1 MRSAPLRNLAVA
13 LAISCSSGLAVAQ
26 TPAPPPPAPEAPPP
40 PPAPM
45 PPADAPM
52 PPPPAP
58 EVPPALMPPP
68 PSPAPVPPIVSP
80 APASPPPAAS
90 PLSTVMTKFG
100 ATFYGFAELDAIWDS
115 TQSFNDLAA
124 NNAIVHTPAQ
134 TSAMMMMNQPA
145 VTPYGANHGRTQ
157 FGARN
162 SRLGFKLKGPDSDMI
177 KTSGVVEADFLG
189 NQPQSSPTP
198 VAPAGTSGIPT
209 VSEGS
214 FYTSPA
220 FRMRHYYFKM
230 ETPIVDVL
238 AGQYWQLFG
247 WQSMY
252 HPNTV
257 EIQGVPGQIYS
268 RTPQI
273 RLSKTIKSD
282 VVTVDIA
289 AAALR
294 PVQRNS
300 QVPDGTLGIKLAFD
314 GWKGMHTMGAAGSQV
329 DAMSI
334 GFSTIGRYFKV
345 PNFAPTTTSTVTM
358 NGYGYSIDALI
369 PIVPATDAMHP
380 DNALTFTGSF
390 VYGQSIADLYTN
402 LSGGATVGSLPANAM
417 GTPQN
422 YPQDVDNGLIG
433 YTSDGVLH
441 AIRWESYLLGLQ
453 YYFPTPNRM
462 FISAN
467 YSHMHSPDINAL
479 GATSAKLFNKSDWVD
494 GNLFVD
500 ANAAVRF
507 GLEYAYFHQNY
518 LDGSTAK
525 NNRIQFSAFYIF

>member
-1 MRSAPLRNLAVA
+1 MGLNRWQKFVTVLA
-13 LAISCSSGLAVAQ
+13 LSSVGQLAVAQ
-26 TPAPPPPAPEAPPP
+26 TPDQTQATPPPPAPEAPPAAPMPLAAPEPAPP

-45 PPADAPM
+45 PPLMAPPAPVSTAPL
-52 PPPPAP
+52 PPPP
-58 EVPPALMPPP
+58 PPP
-68 PSPAPVPPIVSP
+68 TPVSQV
-80 APASPPPAAS
+80 
-90 PLSTVMTKFG
+90 LTKFG

-124 NNAIVHTPAQ
+124 NNGILHTPGPTTA
-134 TSAMMMMNQPA
+134 TANPA
-145 VTPYGANHGRTQ
+145 TPFGAAHGRTQ

-189 NQPQSSPTP
+189 NQPQGSPTP
-198 VAPAGTSGIPT
+198 VAPAGTSGIST

-238 AGQYWQLFG
+238 AGQYWVLFG
-247 WQSMY
+247 WQSMF

-268 RTPQI
+268 RTPQL
-273 RLSKTIKSD
+273 RLSKTIKTD
-282 VVTVDIA
+282 AINVEIA
-289 AAALR
+289 GSAAR
-294 PVQRNS
+294 PVQRDS
-300 QVPDGTLGIKLAFD
+300 EVPDGTFGIRLALN
-314 GWKGMHTMGAAGSQV
+314 GWKGMHTMGAAGSQI
-329 DAMSI
+329 DAASI

-345 PNFAPTTTSTVTM
+345 PNFSPSPTSTVSI
-358 NGYGYSIDALI
+358 NGYGYSFDAMI
-369 PIVPATDAMHP
+369 PIIPATDAMHP

-390 VYGQSIADLYTN
+390 VYGQAIADLYTN
-402 LSGGATVGSLPANAM
+402 LSGGASFAALPLNAA
-417 GTPQN
+417 GAAQN
-422 YPQDVDNGLIG
+422 YPQDVDNGLIAF
-433 YTSDGVLH
+433 TADGVLH
-441 AIRWESYLLGLQ
+441 AIRWESYILGLQ
-453 YYFPTPNRM
+453 YYLPTPNRM

-479 GATSAKLFNKSDWVD
+479 GATSAKLFDKSDWVD

-507 GLEYAYFHQNY
+507 GVEYAYFHQSY
-518 LDGSTAK
+518 LDGSVGK
-525 NNRIQFSAFYIF
+525 NNRVQFSAFYIF

>member
-1 MRSAPLRNLAVA
+1 MGLNRCQKLVTVLA
-13 LAISCSSGLAVAQ
+13 LSCVGQLAVAQ
-26 TPAPPPPAPEAPPP
+26 TPDQTQATPPPPAPEAPPAAPMPPAAPEPAPP

-45 PPADAPM
+45 PPVMAPPAPVVTAPLPAT

-58 EVPPALMPPP
+58 PT
-68 PSPAPVPPIVSP
+68 
-80 APASPPPAAS
+80 
-90 PLSTVMTKFG
+90 PLSQVLTKFG

-124 NNAIVHTPAQ
+124 NNAIVHTPAP
-134 TSAMMMMNQPA
+134 TAAMITAGTTPA
-145 VTPYGANHGRTQ
+145 TPYGADHGRTQ

-189 NQPQSSPTP
+189 NQPQGSPTP
-198 VAPAGTSGIPT
+198 VAPAGTSGIST

-238 AGQYWQLFG
+238 AGQYWVLFG
-247 WQSMY
+247 WQSMF

-257 EIQGVPGQIYS
+257 DLQGVPGQIYS
-268 RTPQI
+268 RTPQL

-282 VVTVDIA
+282 VINVEIA
-289 AAALR
+289 GSAAR

-300 QVPDGTLGIKLAFD
+300 EVPDGTFGIRLAFN
-314 GWKGMHTMGAAGSQV
+314 GWKGMHTIGAAGSQI
-329 DAMSI
+329 DAASI

-345 PNFAPTTTSTVTM
+345 PNFAPTPTSTVSI
-358 NGYGYSIDALI
+358 NGYGYSFDAMI
-369 PIVPATDAMHP
+369 PIIPATDVMHP

-402 LSGGATVGSLPANAM
+402 LSGGASFAALPPTAA
-417 GTPQN
+417 GAAQN
-422 YPQDVDNGLIG
+422 YPQDVDNGLIAFTG
-433 YTSDGVLH
+433 DGVLH
-441 AIRWESYLLGLQ
+441 AIRWESYMLGLQ
-453 YYFPTPNRM
+453 YYLPTPNRM
-462 FISAN
+462 FVSAN

-479 GATSAKLFNKSDWVD
+479 GATSAKLFDKSDWVD

-507 GLEYAYFHQNY
+507 GVEYAYFHQSY
-518 LDGSTAK
+518 LDGSVGK
-525 NNRIQFSAFYIF
+525 DSRVQFSAFYIF

>member
-1 MRSAPLRNLAVA
+1 MRSAPVRKLAVA

-26 TPAPPPPAPEAPPP
+26 TPAPPPPAAETP
-40 PPAPM
+40 PPAAPV

-52 PPPPAP
+52 PPPPVM
-58 EVPPALMPPP
+58 EVPPPPPAPTPPMAPPP
-68 PSPAPVPPIVSP
+68 PAT
-80 APASPPPAAS
+80 PPPASS
-90 PLSTVMTKFG
+90 PLANVMTKFG
-100 ATFYGFAELDAIWDS
+100 ATFYGFAELDALWDS
-115 TQSFNDLAA
+115 TQSFNDLAG
-124 NNAIVHTPAQ
+124 NGTIVHTPAQ
-134 TSAMMMMNQPA
+134 TSAMMMMNQAA

-162 SRLGFKLKGPDSDMI
+162 SRVGFKLKGPDSDMI

-189 NQPQSSPTP
+189 NQPQSNPTP

-230 ETPIVDVL
+230 ETPYIDLL

-247 WQSMY
+247 WQSMF

-268 RTPQI
+268 RTPQL
-273 RLSKTIKSD
+273 RLSKAIKSD
-282 VVTVDIA
+282 VMNVELA
-289 AAALR
+289 ASAGR

-300 QVPDGTLGIKLAFD
+300 EVPDGTLGVRLVLN
-314 GWKGMHTMGAAGSQV
+314 GWKGMHTMGAAGSQI
-329 DAMSI
+329 DGASI

-345 PNFAPTTTSTVTM
+345 PTFTTTPTNTVTI
-358 NGYGYSIDALI
+358 NGYGYSVDALI
-369 PIVPATDAMHP
+369 PIVPAKDVMHP

-390 VYGQSIADLYTN
+390 VYGQAIADLYTG
-402 LSGGATVGSLPANAM
+402 LSGGATVGSLPNDSM
-417 GTPQN
+417 GKAQN

-433 YTSDGVLH
+433 FSSDGVLH
-441 AIRWESYLLGLQ
+441 AIRWQSYILGLQ
-453 YYFPTPNRM
+453 YYLPTPNRM

-467 YSHMHSPDINAL
+467 YSHMHSSDIAAL
-479 GATSAKLFNKSDWVD
+479 NPTNPKVFDTSYWAD

-507 GLEYAYFHQNY
+507 GLEYAYFHQTY
-518 LDGSTAK
+518 LDGSAGK
-525 NNRIQFSAFYIF
+525 NSRIQFSAFYIF

>member
-1 MRSAPLRNLAVA
+1 MRPAPVRNTAVA
-13 LAISCSSGLAVAQ
+13 LAITCFGRLAVAQ
-26 TPAPPPPAPEAPPP
+26 TPTPAPPPPAPEAAPPPAPMPPPAAEMPPP

-45 PPADAPM
+45 PPPPMPEMPPPAVVVVAPP

-58 EVPPALMPPP
+58 A
-68 PSPAPVPPIVSP
+68 PSPLAN
-80 APASPPPAAS
+80 
-90 PLSTVMTKFG
+90 VMTKFG

-124 NNAIVHTPAQ
+124 NNAIAHTPAA
-134 TSAMMMMNQPA
+134 TAAMMTPA
-145 VTPYGANHGRTQ
+145 TPYAANHGRTQ

-189 NQPQSSPTP
+189 NQPQSNPTP

-230 ETPIVDVL
+230 ETPFVDLL
-238 AGQYWQLFG
+238 AGQYWVLFG
-247 WQSMY
+247 WQSMF

-273 RLSKTIKSD
+273 RLSKTIKTD
-282 VVTVDIA
+282 PINVEIA
-289 AAALR
+289 ASAAR
-294 PVQRNS
+294 PVQRDS
-300 QVPDGTLGIKLAFD
+300 EVPDGTVGVRLAFN
-314 GWKGMHTMGAAGSQV
+314 GWKGMHTMGAAGSQI
-329 DAMSI
+329 DAASI

-345 PNFAPTTTSTVTM
+345 PNFAASPTSTVSI
-358 NGYGYSIDALI
+358 NGYGYSFDALI
-369 PIVPATDAMHP
+369 PLIPASDAMHP

-402 LSGGATVGSLPANAM
+402 LSGGASVGSLPNNPTTMA
-417 GTPQN
+417 PQN

-433 YTSDGVLH
+433 FTSTGVLR
-441 AIRWESYLLGLQ
+441 AIRWESFILGLQ
-453 YYFPTPNRM
+453 YYLPTPNRM

-467 YSHMHSPDINAL
+467 YSHMYSSDISAL
-479 GATSAKLFNKSDWVD
+479 GATSAKLFNKSDWAD
-494 GNLFVD
+494 ANLFVD

-525 NNRIQFSAFYIF
+525 DNRIQFSAFYIF